1 MELSK
6 RLRAV
11 ADLVTAGYQVA
22 DIGTD
27 HAYIPIF
34 LTETGKTDYAVAM
47 DVNKGPLRKAQENI
61 CAYKMEEQI
70 ETRLSDGFS
79 ALKVQ
84 EVQSAVIAGMGGN
97 LVIRIL
103 EEGHDVVSCLKE
115 CILQPQSEPDKVRAF
130 LLQEGF
136 FFIEEDMV
144 EEDGKYYPM
153 MKVRPPKKSGKK
165 DGIKSEMWN
174 DVQLQ
179 YGKLLLEKRHPVL
192 KRYLEREIRIRTDIL
207 NLVIRIL
214 EEGHD
219 VVSCLKECIL
229 QPQSEPDKV
238 RAFLLQEGF
247 FFIEEDMVEEDGK
260 YYPMMKVRP
269 PKKSGKK
276 DGIKSEMWNDVQLQ
290 YGKLLLEKRHPVLKR
305 YLEREIRIRTDILKS
320 IEKKDSQKIQVRKRQ
335 LEEELN
341 IAEKGMEYYAL

>member
-1 MELSK
+1 M
-6 RLRAV
+6 
-11 ADLVTAGYQVA
+11 
-22 DIGTD
+22 
-27 HAYIPIF
+27 H
-34 LTETGKTDYAVAM
+34 
-47 DVNKGPLRKAQENI
+47 
-61 CAYKMEEQI
+61 
-70 ETRLSDGFS
+70 LSDGFS

-84 EVQSAVIAGMGGN
+84 EVQSAVIAGMGG
-97 LVIRIL
+97 
-103 EEGHDVVSCLKE
+103 
-115 CILQPQSEPDKVRAF
+115 
-130 LLQEGF
+130 
-136 FFIEEDMV
+136 
-144 EEDGKYYPM
+144 
-153 MKVRPPKKSGKK
+153 
-165 DGIKSEMWN
+165 
-174 DVQLQ
+174 
-179 YGKLLLEKRHPVL
+179 
-192 KRYLEREIRIRTDIL
+192 

>member
-61 CAYKMEEQI
+61 CAYKMEKQI
-70 ETRLSDGFS
+70 ETRLSNGFS

-103 EEGHDVVSCLKE
+103 VEGHDVVSCLKE
-115 CILQPQSEPDKVRAF
+115 CILQPQSELDKVRAF

-153 MKVRPPKKSGKK
+153 MKVRPPETKKE
-165 DGIKSEMWN
+165 SEIM
-174 DVQLQ
+174 
-179 YGKLLLEKRHPVL
+179 P
-192 KRYLEREIRIRTDIL
+192 
-207 NLVIRIL
+207 
-214 EEGHD
+214 
-219 VVSCLKECIL
+219 
-229 QPQSEPDKV
+229 
-238 RAFLLQEGF
+238 
-247 FFIEEDMVEEDGK
+247 
-260 YYPMMKVRP
+260 
-269 PKKSGKK
+269 
-276 DGIKSEMWNDVQLQ
+276 EMWNDVQLQ

-320 IEKKDSQKIQVRKRQ
+320 IEKKDSQKIQVRRRQ